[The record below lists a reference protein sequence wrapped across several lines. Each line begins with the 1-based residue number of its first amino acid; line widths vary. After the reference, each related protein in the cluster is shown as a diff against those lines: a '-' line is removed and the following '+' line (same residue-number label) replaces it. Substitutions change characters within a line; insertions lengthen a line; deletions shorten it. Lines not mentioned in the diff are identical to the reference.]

1 MRSYSQPFSGR
12 GSALHSRGCWSSSC
26 TAGCDPPPVVQR
38 SARSSS
44 GPPLASF
51 LAVNMGDYGYTF
63 TALPALMVL
72 ATRGLIADAP
82 GSL

>member
-1 MRSYSQPFSGR
+1 
-12 GSALHSRGCWSSSC
+12 LHTRDCWSSSC
-26 TAGCDPPPVVQR
+26 TAGCDPRPVVQR

-44 GPPLASF
+44 GPALVSF
-51 LAVNMGDYGYTF
+51 LAVIIGDYSYTF